1 MICIKNGR
9 VHDAVHETPYI
20 GNILIEED
28 KIISIGSD
36 FSVPVDAHIIDAGGM
51 EVYPGFVEA
60 HCHLGL
66 EEYGIG
72 YEGMDINGC
81 FLHIVM
87 ETRDWKHV
95 EDIRKALSDAGFKIV
110 S

>member
-51 EVYPGFVEA
+51 EV
-60 HCHLGL
+60 
-66 EEYGIG
+66 
-72 YEGMDINGC
+72 
-81 FLHIVM
+81 
-87 ETRDWKHV
+87 
-95 EDIRKALSDAGFKIV
+95 
-110 S
+110 

>member
-72 YEGMDINGC
+72 YEGMDINE
-81 FLHIVM
+81 LN
-87 ETRDWKHV
+87 
-95 EDIRKALSDAGFKIV
+95 DAV
-110 S
+110 TPQMRRCV

>member
-36 FSVPVDAHIIDAGGM
+36 FSWTASWTRPFFIQII
-51 EVYPGFVEA
+51 V
-60 HCHLGL
+60 
-66 EEYGIG
+66 
-72 YEGMDINGC
+72 GC
-81 FLHIVM
+81 FLSIIH
-87 ETRDWKHV
+87 
-95 EDIRKALSDAGFKIV
+95 
-110 S
+110 